1 MNLFGVVGAAL
12 IAVVLILLV
21 REYRPEFAVA
31 ISLLTGV
38 LIFLS
43 LLKPLSDLMAA
54 LEGMWQLFRQAEPYF
69 ILLVKV
75 IGVAM
80 VTQLAVDTCRD
91 AGQQSIA
98 TKVEIAGRVT
108 ILSLSLPLFQELLAA
123 ASQMIG

>member
-21 REYRPEFAVA
+21 REYR
-31 ISLLTGV
+31 
-38 LIFLS
+38 
-43 LLKPLSDLMAA
+43 

-91 AGQQSIA
+91 AGQQAIA

>member
-1 MNLFGVVGAAL
+1 MRRQG
-12 IAVVLILLV
+12 
-21 REYRPEFAVA
+21 
-31 ISLLTGV
+31 
-38 LIFLS
+38 
-43 LLKPLSDLMAA
+43 
-54 LEGMWQLFRQAEPYF
+54 QAEPYF

-91 AGQQSIA
+91 AGQQAIA

>member
-54 LEGMWQLFRQAEPYF
+54 LEGMWQMFRQAEPYF

-91 AGQQSIA
+91 AGQQAIA

>member
-75 IGVAM
+75 IGVAV

-91 AGQQSIA
+91 AGQQAIA